1 MTTVDNLL
9 LKITNSMG
17 PTLHTL
23 MSTKEA
29 KILYNFA
36 STITNHIFITE
47 NQSKLLIKILRENS
61 EKLPEFKE
69 EITQVLSDPIWTR
82 HFRVIEEVKKLY
94 LADNEQGEIS
104 IIIECSFN
112 AKIRSILHD
121 LSKKCENLTQSINGK
136 KYYAEL
142 TEKNIVA
149 IMDALAPYNF
159 DVDDTIKSHYNTIK
173 SWKLS
178 IYQDQFLA
186 YNITNQNFQKH
197 VTADLDIN
205 NDVDR
210 NVIIDRSIRYQFL
223 TDAAKNY
230 GDSLTEVIANR
241 PKSKIWIDS
250 KQHTLADVMASLIE
264 LRRLPV
270 LIVFDTVITGKYYDN
285 LKQLSEALEVNNV
298 CTDIGVYFRLP
309 NDVTGKQFNQLIAE
323 KSYNKL
329 LDNNSKVVAVQS
341 GKLPKFF
348 LKNAW
353 KPMSVIALDSRMGMR
368 HGKTAVY
375 SNCCDLI
382 VEWAEQ
388 QTIMEQA
395 KINLWR

>member
-1 MTTVDNLL
+1 
-9 LKITNSMG
+9 
-17 PTLHTL
+17 
-23 MSTKEA
+23 
-29 KILYNFA
+29 
-36 STITNHIFITE
+36 
-47 NQSKLLIKILRENS
+47 
-61 EKLPEFKE
+61 
-69 EITQVLSDPIWTR
+69 
-82 HFRVIEEVKKLY
+82 
-94 LADNEQGEIS
+94 
-104 IIIECSFN
+104 
-112 AKIRSILHD
+112 
-121 LSKKCENLTQSINGK
+121 
-136 KYYAEL
+136 
-142 TEKNIVA
+142 
-149 IMDALAPYNF
+149 
-159 DVDDTIKSHYNTIK
+159 
-173 SWKLS
+173 LS